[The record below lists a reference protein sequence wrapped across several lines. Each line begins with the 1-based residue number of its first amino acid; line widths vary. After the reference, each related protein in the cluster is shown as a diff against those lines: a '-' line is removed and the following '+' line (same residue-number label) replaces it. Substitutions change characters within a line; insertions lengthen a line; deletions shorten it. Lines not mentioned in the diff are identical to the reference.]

1 MCYKKKMGNSSRI
14 FFLLLF
20 AMFFLSSVSAEII
33 FKQQPNEVYNVG
45 DSVSVPVVVK
55 TLSDFSGVFEMNL
68 ICSGQ
73 EINFYKNGVGLSAGE
88 EREMETTLVLV
99 PEIVGVVVGN
109 CKIKA
114 VFGEESILSDEF
126 RVSDLIICD
135 SKINQDSVK
144 PDGSILIEGSAA
156 KETGSSANGFLD
168 LNVISSD
175 SVIVLT
181 KHGTINNGFFSVN
194 LSVPK
199 NMKAGK
205 YIGEVKAYE
214 KRLEKIT
221 NKGDSSF
228 EFFVEQM
235 PSNLE
240 IISEDGVNPGEE
252 LSIRVVLHDQ
262 TGENIFETITV
273 SVRDS
278 FGKLVE
284 EMEVSTDKEI
294 GILIPSGE
302 LPGNWKVV
310 TDFGLLTGEKDFEI
324 FENEEI
330 FVELVNETVLIKNI
344 GNVVYD
350 EDVLVKVG
358 NESLSLNVTLGIG
371 EVQKYVLT
379 APNGNYDIQV
389 RGGGESKYE
398 GMVLLTGN
406 VIGIEEMSS
415 GILGFV
421 LHPVVWIFIIVVL
434 GIFIFIFFKKGYKKT
449 FIGRVY
455 SDKGEKK
462 DKKKMGEVKEK
473 SLFGAKHKAELSLSI
488 KGERQDVCLV
498 YLKIKNLKSFLT
510 KGNFCEETFSKIVN
524 CADKNKA
531 FVSEGQDGLSF
542 ILLPSVT
549 KTFRNESVAISI
561 ANEINLILEK
571 HNKMFKQEIDYGISV
586 NYGSLI
592 GKVKGG
598 ILYYMSLGSLVTLA
612 KKISNFSEKR
622 VLLSEDLRS
631 RLSSNI
637 KVIKEVSD
645 DLVFYSI
652 KEIKEKENHEKFL
665 QSFLKRV
672 DGGK

>member
-1 MCYKKKMGNSSRI
+1 MLYKKKMGMNGRI
-14 FFLLLF
+14 FFLLF
-20 AMFFLSSVSAEII
+20 FVMFFLSSVSAEII

-68 ICSGQ
+68 ICSGK
-73 EINFYKNGVGLSAGE
+73 EINFYKNGVGLFAGE

-99 PEIVGVVVGN
+99 PEIVGVIVGN

-114 VFGEESILSDEF
+114 IFGEESILSDEF

-135 SKINQDSVK
+135 SKISQNSVK
-144 PDGSILIEGSAA
+144 PERSILIEGSAA

-175 SVIVLT
+175 SIIILT

-194 LSVPK
+194 LSIPK
-199 NMKAGK
+199 TMKAGK
-205 YIGEVKAYE
+205 YVGQIKAYE
-214 KRLEKIT
+214 KRLEKMT
-221 NKGDSSF
+221 NNGDSSF
-228 EFFVEQM
+228 EFLVEQI

-240 IISEDGVNPGEE
+240 IVFEDDGVKPGEE
-252 LSIRVVLHDQ
+252 LSARVVLHDQ
-262 TGENIFETITV
+262 TGENIFEIVTV
-273 SVRDS
+273 SIKDGS
-278 FGKLVE
+278 GNLIE
-284 EMEVSTDKEI
+284 EMEVSTDKEF
-294 GILIPSGE
+294 GISIPSGE
-302 LPGNWKVV
+302 IPGNWKIFASFGFLSGER
-310 TDFGLLTGEKDFEI
+310 DFKI

-330 FVELVNETVLIKNI
+330 SVELLNETVLIKNI

-358 NESLSLNVTLGIG
+358 NKSLNLNVTLGLG

-379 APNGNYDIQV
+379 APDGSYDVQV
-389 RGGGESKYE
+389 RGGGKSKYE
-398 GMVLLTGN
+398 GMAILTGN
-406 VIGIEEMSS
+406 VVGIEEISS

-421 LHPVVWIFIIVVL
+421 LHPVVWIFIIIML
-434 GIFIFIFFKKGYKKT
+434 GFFIFVFFKKGYRKT
-449 FIGRVY
+449 FIGRN

-462 DKKKMGEVKEK
+462 EKKKVEEIKEK
-473 SLFGAKHKAELSLSI
+473 SFLGAKHKAELSLSI

-498 YLKIKNLKSFLT
+498 YLKIKNLKSFFN
-510 KGNFCEETFSKIVN
+510 KGNFCEETFKKIIN
-524 CADKNKA
+524 CADKKRV
-531 FVSEGQDGLSF
+531 FVSEGQDGLFF
-542 ILLPSVT
+542 ILLPSFT
-549 KTFRNESVAISI
+549 KTFRNESTAISI
-561 ANEINLILEK
+561 ANEVNLILEK
-571 HNKMFKQEIDYGISV
+571 HNKMFKQEIDYGISI

-612 KKISNFSEKR
+612 KKISKFSDKR

-637 KVIKEVSD
+637 KVVKETLD
-645 DLVFYSI
+645 GLVFYSI
-652 KEIKEKENHEKFL
+652 KEIKERENHEKFL
-665 QSFLKRV
+665 QSFLKRM
-672 DGGK
+672 DEKK